1 MYEQIQVVLCCCWQ
15 SGGAEN
21 THARYNASMDKQPTQ
36 HSRERKTNQTA
47 QSVNSRVNLR
57 KTTNTPGT
65 KLPQVPVGSWLEQSP
80 LFAALAQQARQDG
93 ALQQDCL
100 AMFALAGLVPSS
112 ASGQRR
118 GARGEVPFQ
127 ASLRGGMLLLNV
139 SSAATANKIKHLS
152 PRLCAG
158 LVQRGWQV
166 NAIRAR
172 VQPQLSR
179 GLPAKKEANLSA
191 SGLSSWEQALPSI
204 HDPALAEAIT
214 RLLRH
219 HKNVK

>member
-1 MYEQIQVVLCCCWQ
+1 MSEQTQVVLCGYQQ

-21 THARYNASMDKQPTQ
+21 TGARYNASMDKQATQ
-36 HSRERKTNQTA
+36 HSRERKANQPA
-47 QSVNSRVNLR
+47 QSVNARVNPR
-57 KTTNTPGT
+57 RTTNTPGT

-118 GARGEVPFQ
+118 GAKGEVPFQ
-127 ASLRGGMLLLNV
+127 ASLRGGTLLLNV

-172 VQPQLSR
+172 VQPQLSQ

-191 SGLSSWEQALPSI
+191 SGLNSWEKALPSI